1 MSGAFR
7 EFAEEVRR
15 LVREAIERH
24 APPIERYRVVGRK
37 PLTLEAFGSDQR
49 LVDGEDGFDLTRSIR
64 AHAKV
69 GHTVVVS
76 IDREGDKIAH
86 GLVVAADE
94 DEVE

>member
-15 LVREAIERH
+15 LVREGIERH

-49 LVDGEDGFDLTRSIR
+49 LVDGEDGFDVTRSIR
-64 AHAKV
+64 LHAKT
-69 GHTVVVS
+69 GHTVIVS
-76 IDREGDKIAH
+76 TDAAGDKIAH
-86 GLVVAADE
+86 GLVVAADD
-94 DEVE
+94 DEE